1 MTSPVPGSPLS
12 RPENAPHQAPALVA
26 EKRFVAVTSVVA
38 AVFLTAFKLVVG
50 VITGSLGILAEAAH
64 SLLDLVAAVMTLWA
78 VRASAQPADGRHP
91 YGHGKF
97 ENFSALMETALLLLT
112 CVWILYE
119 AVQRLFLKHVEV
131 QVSVWAFVVMA
142 VSIVVDVSR
151 SRALRRVARKSG
163 SQALEADAL
172 HFSTDVWSSSVVIL
186 GLVAVWLA
194 PRSGLPWLAD
204 ADTIAAMLVALIVVW
219 VSIQLGR
226 KAIADLLDEAP
237 AGMSEAVAAAVLM
250 PGVARVE
257 RVRLRRSGPEAFA
270 DVTLAV
276 DSGISIERG
285 HAIADAAETAVQAI
299 LPGAD
304 VVVHVEP
311 DGGTAD
317 PTEETPAETVRRLAT
332 GHGLPAH
339 SIHLQ
344 TVMGRPTLELHVEVP
359 GHLSVAQAH
368 DRVSVLEA
376 EIRRSLPALA
386 GVVTHIEPAFRP
398 GAADD
403 ALPHGH
409 FAELQAV
416 HEVLAERR
424 TLGVAHD
431 VKLVQV
437 GEGLVLSLHW
447 TVAPDLPVAL
457 AHERTEEME
466 RALRQRLPGLE
477 RIVIH
482 VEPAEGPAPLRAGR
496 PEPD

>member
-1 MTSPVPGSPLS
+1 MTSPAPGSPLS
-12 RPENAPHQAPALVA
+12 RPEDAGHQAPALVA
-26 EKRFVAVTSVVA
+26 EKQLVAVTSVVA
-38 AVFLTAFKLVVG
+38 AVFLTALKVVVG

-119 AVQRLFLKHVEV
+119 AVERLFFKHVEV
-131 QVSVWAFVVMA
+131 QVSAWGFVVMA
-142 VSIVVDVSR
+142 VSIVVDISR

-194 PRSGLPWLAD
+194 PRFGLPWLAD

-226 KAIADLLDEAP
+226 KAVADLLDEAP
-237 AGMSEAVAAAVLM
+237 DGLRDAVAVAVQV
-250 PGVARVE
+250 PGVAAVQ

-276 DSGISIERG
+276 EPGTSLERG
-285 HAIADAAETAVQAI
+285 HAIADAAETAVQEI

-311 DGGTAD
+311 DGGPHGPAD
-317 PTEETPAETVRRLAT
+317 ETPTETVRRLAAE
-332 GHGLPAH
+332 HGLPAH

-344 TVMGRPTLELHVEVP
+344 SVMGRPTLELHVEVP
-359 GHLSVAQAH
+359 GHLSVAKAH
-368 DRVSVLEA
+368 DRVSTLEA
-376 EIRRSLPALA
+376 EVRRSLPALA
-386 GVVTHIEPAFRP
+386 AVVTHIEPAYRSV
-398 GAADD
+398 AADD

-409 FAELQAV
+409 FGELQAV

-424 TLGVAHD
+424 HLGVAHD
-431 VKLVQV
+431 VRLTQA

-457 AHERTEEME
+457 AHARTDEME
-466 RALRQRLPGLE
+466 RALRHRLPALE
-477 RIVIH
+477 RVVIH
-482 VEPAEGPAPLRAGR
+482 VEPAESPAPLRPGR
-496 PEPD
+496 PESD

>member
-1 MTSPVPGSPLS
+1 MTSPAPGSPLS
-12 RPENAPHQAPALVA
+12 RPEDGPHQAPALVA
-26 EKRFVAVTSVVA
+26 EKRSVAATSVVA

-50 VITGSLGILAEAAH
+50 LITGSLGVLAEAAH

-97 ENFSALMETALLLLT
+97 ENFSALVETALLLVT

-119 AVQRLFLKHVEV
+119 AVERLFFKHVEV
-131 QVSVWAFVVMA
+131 QVTVWAFVVMA
-142 VSIVVDVSR
+142 VSIVVDISR
-151 SRALRRVARKSG
+151 SRALRRVAKKSG

-186 GLVAVWLA
+186 GLAAVWLA

-204 ADTIAAMLVALIVVW
+204 ADTVAAMLVALIVVW

-226 KAIADLLDEAP
+226 KAVADLLDEAP
-237 AGMSEAVAAAVLM
+237 AGMSEAVAAAVQL
-250 PGVARVE
+250 PGVAAVQ

-276 DSGISIERG
+276 EPGTSLERG

-311 DGGTAD
+311 NGKPEVPAD
-317 PTEETPAETVRRLAT
+317 ETPAETVRRLAAE
-332 GHGLPAH
+332 HGLPAH

-344 TVMGRPTLELHVEVP
+344 SVMGRPTLELHVEVP

-368 DRVSVLEA
+368 DRVSVLES
-376 EIRRSLPALA
+376 EVKRSLPALA
-386 GVVTHIEPAFRP
+386 GVVTHIEPAYRP
-398 GAADD
+398 VASED

-424 TLGVAHD
+424 PLGVGHD
-431 VKLVQV
+431 VKLTQA
-437 GEGLVLSLHW
+437 GEGLVLSFHW
-447 TVAPDLPVAL
+447 TVAPDLAVAL

-466 RALRQRLPGLE
+466 RALRQRLPSLE
-477 RIVIH
+477 RIIIH
-482 VEPAEGPAPLRAGR
+482 VEPAEDREASRGGQPA
-496 PEPD
+496 